1 MNTSH
6 AEPGIRPEE
15 RSTPEPWH
23 PHASGDPASAPVNRF
38 TAALHRQNEKRPPVW
53 FMRQAGRYHAHYQ
66 ALRQKHSFVDLCKQ
80 PELACETAL
89 GPVQEFDFDAAILF
103 SDLLFPLESLGMPLE
118 YNPGPSLAWHL
129 REPADLAR
137 LSTRSDLAQT
147 LEFQATALRLL
158 RQALPASKGVLGFV
172 GGPLTLFVYAVEG
185 SHVGNLSSTVAGLS
199 DGRYAGFLDLLIPL
213 LALNMADQF
222 RAGASTIAVLDTSAG
237 SLPPGTFQTHVV
249 PALDRLFRAFHAL
262 CPGAPI
268 TYYSKQ
274 TGPQHWNALR
284 GLPIACLGIDWNH
297 PIDQVLRDYT
307 DRWAIQGNIDPHWL
321 LQPTDAFE
329 KQLRPVFETVR
340 KLPPNCRRGWICGLG
355 HGVLPGTPESN
366 VRRFLQLQHEFF
378 GETP

>member
-1 MNTSH
+1 MNSTQ
-6 AEPGIRPEE
+6 AEPGITPDKRSQPDPWRPNAHA
-15 RSTPEPWH
+15 TPSSVLMSPF
-23 PHASGDPASAPVNRF
+23 A
-38 TAALHRQNEKRPPVW
+38 AALQRRNPQRPPVW
-53 FMRQAGRYHAHYQ
+53 FMRQAGRYHRHYQ
-66 ALRQKHSFVDLCKQ
+66 ELRRIHSFVNLCKR

-89 GPVQEFDFDAAILF
+89 GPIQEFGFDAAILF
-103 SDLLFPLESLGMPLE
+103 SDLLFPLESLGMPLD

-137 LSTRSDLAQT
+137 LSTRPDLAQT

-199 DGRYAGFLDLLIPL
+199 DGRYEGFLDLLIPL
-213 LALNMADQF
+213 LARNMADQY

-249 PALDRLFRAFHAL
+249 PVLDRLFRTFHEF

-274 TGPQHWNALR
+274 TGPQHWNVLR
-284 GLPIACLGIDWNH
+284 GLPIACLGVDWNH
-297 PIDQVLRDYT
+297 PIDQVLRDFS

-321 LQPTDAFE
+321 LQPPDTFE
-329 KQLRPVFETVR
+329 NQLRLVFETVR
-340 KLPPNCRRGWICGLG
+340 KLPPNCRRGWVCGLG

-366 VRRFLQLQHEFF
+366 VHRFLQLQHEFF